1 MHTTLFRVVPVV
13 AATAVAVA
21 MTAAPVAAAS
31 SSPRTGEGTAG
42 RSGVSRPSA
51 VRPVLQLQPGEH
63 LTSGLKSTGFVGYA
77 VTPTNLI
84 SAEATIKIPSIKCAP
99 SGDSGIGPGV
109 YLTGPNSGQDAA
121 GGALYCEN
129 GQVTYDA
136 GIEINGHETTVFTVT
151 PGNTLVVSVSETT
164 NKTSATV
171 HDVTTGLS
179 KTLSGAGNN
188 KTQALV
194 GDGGVYFDG
203 IEGPVASVPTFTSYP
218 ISSVSVGG
226 QALGSVH
233 PVSVE
238 RVNGTTVEL
247 VPTAITG
254 GNAFKV
260 LFKHT

>member
-1 MHTTLFRVVPVV
+1 VHPRLFRVVAAV
-13 AATAVAVA
+13 AVTVVAVA
-21 MTAAPVAAAS
+21 MTAGQVAAAS

-42 RSGVSRPSA
+42 SSGHSRPSA
-51 VRPVLQLQPGEH
+51 ARPVLQLQSGEH
-63 LTSGLKSTGFVGYA
+63 LTSGLKSGGFAGYA
-77 VTPTNLI
+77 VTPSNVI

-121 GGALYCEN
+121 GGVLYCEN

-136 GIEINGHETTVFTVT
+136 GIEINGTETTPFTVK

-171 HDVTTGLS
+171 HDVTTGMS
-179 KTLSGAGNN
+179 KSLSGAGNN

-194 GDGGVYFDG
+194 GDAGVYFDG
-203 IEGPVASVPTFTSYP
+203 IEGPVAGVPTFTSYP
-218 ISSVSVGG
+218 VSSVSVGG
-226 QALGSVH
+226 HALGSVH
-233 PVSVE
+233 PVPVE
-238 RVNGTTVEL
+238 RVKGKTVQL

-254 GNAFKV
+254 GNAFMV
-260 LFKHT
+260 VFKHT

>member
-1 MHTTLFRVVPVV
+1 MHTTLFRVVPV

-31 SSPRTGEGTAG
+31 SSLRTGDGTAG
-42 RSGVSRPSA
+42 RSSVSRPSA

-63 LTSGLKSTGFVGYA
+63 LTSGLTSTGFAGYA
-77 VTPTNLI
+77 VTPTNLV
-84 SAEATIKIPSIKCAP
+84 SAEATLKIPSIKCAP

-109 YLTGPNSGQDAA
+109 YLIGPNGGQDAA
-121 GGALYCEN
+121 GGLLYCEN

-136 GIEINGHETTVFTVT
+136 EIEINGTQTVPFAVK
-151 PGNTLVVSVSETT
+151 PGSTLVVSVSETT
-164 NKTSATV
+164 TKTSATV

-179 KTLSGAGNN
+179 KTLSGAGDD

-194 GDGGVYFDG
+194 GDGGAYFDG
-203 IEGPVASVPTFTSYP
+203 IEGAVPTFTSYP
-218 ISSVSVGG
+218 VSSVSVGG

-238 RVNGTTVEL
+238 RVKGTTVQL

-260 LFKHT
+260 VFKHT

>member
-13 AATAVAVA
+13 AATAIAVA
-21 MTAAPVAAAS
+21 MAAATAAAAS
-31 SSPRTGEGTAG
+31 SSPRTGDATAG

-51 VRPVLQLQPGEH
+51 VRPVLQLQPGVH
-63 LTSGLKSTGFVGYA
+63 QTSGLKSTGFAGYA
-77 VTPTNLI
+77 VTPASLI
-84 SAEATIKIPSIKCAP
+84 SAKATIKVPSIKCAP

-121 GGALYCEN
+121 GAALYCEN
-129 GQVTYDA
+129 GVVTYDA
-136 GIEINGHETTVFTVT
+136 GIEINGHETLVFTVA

-164 NKTSATV
+164 SKTSATV
-171 HDVTTGLS
+171 HDVTTGMS

-203 IEGPVASVPTFTSYP
+203 IEGPVSGVPTFTSYLV
-218 ISSVSVGG
+218 SSVSVGG
-226 QALGSVH
+226 RALGSVH

-238 RVNGTTVEL
+238 RVHRTTVQI

-260 LFKHT
+260 VFKHT